1 MNTLENSETT
11 GAEGSPLAKAKVAAQ
26 GSASRGSDSASNVLE
41 TNNVSIRFGG
51 LNALDGVDLTLKEGE
66 ILGVIGP
73 NGAGKT
79 TFINVVTGLYK
90 PSGGQILFQGEDV
103 TGKAAHEMGR
113 RGLARTFQVVRPF
126 RNLSVIENVA
136 VGAMFGTKGSTSSSK
151 EAFKKAE
158 EVLERVGLSAKMR
171 GDASKLTIPDLKRL
185 ELAKALAMRPKVLLL
200 DEVMAG
206 LHTGEIDDAVELL
219 RSIHAEGIT
228 LLVIEHVMKAII
240 ALSTRILVLEFGK
253 KIAEGTADE
262 VLHNERVIAAYLG
275 DRYAARQREK
285 EGRS

>member
-1 MNTLENSETT
+1 MNTLKNFGTT
-11 GAEGSPLAKAKVAAQ
+11 VPGGSGPAPANAALQSGGSPI
-26 GSASRGSDSASNVLE
+26 NVLE
-41 TNNVSIRFGG
+41 THDVSIRFGG

-90 PSGGQILFQGEDV
+90 PSGGRILFQGEDV

-262 VLHNERVIAAYLG
+262 VLHDERVIAAYLG

>member
-1 MNTLENSETT
+1 MNTLKNSGTT
-11 GAEGSPLAKAKVAAQ
+11 VPAGSGPAPANAALQSGGSPI
-26 GSASRGSDSASNVLE
+26 NVLE
-41 TNNVSIRFGG
+41 THDVSIRFGG

-90 PSGGQILFQGEDV
+90 PSGGRILFQGEDV

-262 VLHNERVIAAYLG
+262 VLHDERVIAAYLG

>member
-1 MNTLENSETT
+1 MSSVNDQGVNSEKFSAAAAASNT
-11 GAEGSPLAKAKVAAQ
+11 ASHDSSAAK
-26 GSASRGSDSASNVLE
+26 NVLE
-41 TNNVSIRFGG
+41 TNDVSIRFGG
-51 LNALDGVDLTLKEGE
+51 LNALDGVDLSLREGE

-90 PSGGQILFQGEDV
+90 PTAGRILFMGEDV
-103 TGKAAHEMGR
+103 TGKPAHEMGR

-126 RNLSVIENVA
+126 RNLSVVENVA

-151 EAFKKAE
+151 DAFRRAE
-158 EVLERVGLSAKMR
+158 EVLERVGLAEKMR

-253 KIAEGTADE
+253 KIAEGTPRE
-262 VLHNERVIAAYLG
+262 VLQDERVIAAYLG

-285 EGRS
+285 EGRNA